1 MNPDENQIR
10 SIVHDVWS
18 TQLGLSVEDLMD
30 HAKTA
35 ETTTITAA
43 IHITGDF
50 RGGIR
55 LESSRAL
62 VRRAASI
69 MFDQPEDT
77 MTREDELDVI
87 GELTNVIAGN
97 FKALIPG
104 NSSLS
109 LPTIVEGSDYQVSTV
124 DVKTSD
130 DYGFALDGEAMV
142 VTVVE
147 HGGG

>member
-1 MNPDENQIR
+1 MKPEENQIR

-18 TQLGLSVEDLMD
+18 TQLGLSIDDLKVP
-30 HAKTA
+30 ANTT

-87 GELTNVIAGN
+87 GELANVIAGN
-97 FKALIPG
+97 IKALIQG
-104 NSSLS
+104 NNSLS
-109 LPTIVEGSDYQVSTV
+109 LPTIIDGSDYQISTV

-130 DYGFALDGEAMV
+130 DYRFALDGEAMV
-142 VTVVE
+142 LTVVE
-147 HGGG
+147 HGSA

>member
-1 MNPDENQIR
+1 MKPEENRIR

-18 TQLGLSVEDLMD
+18 TQLGLSIDDLK
-30 HAKTA
+30 ALASTA

-62 VRRAASI
+62 IRRAASI

-77 MTREDELDVI
+77 MTREDEHDVI

-97 FKALIPG
+97 VKALIPG
-104 NSSLS
+104 TNSLS
-109 LPTIVEGSDYQVSTV
+109 LPTIVDGSDYRVSTL

-142 VTVVE
+142 LTVFE
-147 HGGG
+147 HGSA